1 MSLQVKKL
9 GKQPIKHAT
18 IAVYGPPKGGK
29 TTFGAKVARALGGLV
44 VDIEKGTDFLPFH
57 VDGIQP
63 ETWEELLAIPSE
75 FGGKYPCIVIDT
87 LDAAY
92 DLLSNYVE
100 AQIGTDIEKAAYGKG
115 FALARISIVDWIRAL
130 RKCFQLVVFLIHVK
144 PGLEAGAST
153 VDLPGK
159 TGRAVLAECDAIGN
173 ISVQV
178 VEGRLVYQVS
188 FSPAAGNVGARIPT
202 LHNTVFPAEAE
213 ELLKR
218 LNLATTERP
227 QELPVEVDEAPTVVT
242 STDAVALIEG
252 VLDAPV
258 EEEPFPQFLQ
268 RKLADVA
275 KKNEAIAAVVKL
287 MTKIYSSPEVSDPER
302 QELERL
308 GREWAEI
315 VASNKPWKA
324 QEFYKQKLR
333 PFLEEL
339 KKKASPNGT

>member
-1 MSLQVKKL
+1 MGLQVKKL

-57 VDGIQP
+57 VDGVQP
-63 ETWEELLAIPSE
+63 ESWEELLAIPSE

-92 DLLSNYVE
+92 DLLANYVE
-100 AQIGTDIEKAAYGKG
+100 AQIGTDLEKAAYGKG

-130 RKCFQLVVFLIHVK
+130 RKSFQLVVFLIHVK

-178 VEGRLVYQVS
+178 IEGRLVYQVS
-188 FSPAAGNVGARIPT
+188 FSPAAGNVGARIPA
-202 LHNTVFPAEAE
+202 LHNAVFPAEAE
-213 ELLKR
+213 ELLRR
-218 LNLATTERP
+218 LNLATERP
-227 QELPVEVDEAPTVVT
+227 QELPVEEEEAPTVVAP
-242 STDAVALIEG
+242 TDPVELIEE

-258 EEEPFPQFLQ
+258 EEEKSFPQFLQ
-268 RKLADVA
+268 EKLADA
-275 KKNEAIAAVVKL
+275 MKKNEAIAAVVRL
-287 MTKIYSSPEVSDPER
+287 MVKIYNSSEISDPER
-302 QELERL
+302 EQMEQL
-308 GREWAEI
+308 GKEWAEI

-339 KKKASPNGT
+339 KKKVSPNGT